1 MDNAFIP
8 LFPAAGP
15 GTSSA
20 ELKLRPAGEASAGFQ
35 PVKPAGAAAPA
46 GHPPEKPVI
55 TFERNGD
62 RITQIKIQCS
72 CGQIIELACDY

>member
-1 MDNAFIP
+1 MDNAFTP

-15 GTSSA
+15 GSSSPD
-20 ELKLRPAGEASAGFQ
+20 LKLRPAGEASAGFQ
-35 PVKPAGAAAPA
+35 PVKPSGANPPANHAPD
-46 GHPPEKPVI
+46 KPVI